1 MKAESVKA
9 RLKNLADRTGK
20 TFQEELV
27 YYGLERTVY
36 RLSVSKYADQFVLK
50 GGIFLYA
57 LFNGEFVR
65 ATSDIDLLALKLSN
79 DLEEMR
85 QVFAD
90 IFSIEADD
98 ALSFEL
104 ATLDV
109 HAITEF
115 KEYHGVHVSITGFLE
130 RTRIP
135 ISIDVGFGD
144 IIFPSKVKMEF
155 PVLLDMDPPK
165 IYAYSAT
172 SAIAEKLEAIVSL
185 GFLNSRYKDFYDIYI
200 LAGKYEM
207 DEATLA
213 ESIRE
218 TFEHRD
224 TGFDDIPAFT
234 EDFYNDPTHQ
244 IRWNAFTRKKKALV
258 QVELKDVIERIRRL
272 ALPVIED
279 IKSGSIQKRR
289 WDASEEMW
297 KMIDDN
303 SENQ

>member
-1 MKAESVKA
+1 M
-9 RLKNLADRTGK
+9 
-20 TFQEELV
+20 
-27 YYGLERTVY
+27 
-36 RLSVSKYADQFVLK
+36 
-50 GGIFLYA
+50 
-57 LFNGEFVR
+57 
-65 ATSDIDLLALKLSN
+65 
-79 DLEEMR
+79 
-85 QVFAD
+85 
-90 IFSIEADD
+90 
-98 ALSFEL
+98 
-104 ATLDV
+104 
-109 HAITEF
+109 
-115 KEYHGVHVSITGFLE
+115 
-130 RTRIP
+130 
-135 ISIDVGFGD
+135 
-144 IIFPSKVKMEF
+144 
-155 PVLLDMDPPK
+155 LLDMDPPK

-234 EDFYNDPTHQ
+234 EDFYNDPMHQ

-279 IKSGSIQKRR
+279 IKSGSIQKKH

-297 KMIDDN
+297 KLIDDN
-303 SENQ
+303 SENRY